1 MTTVLMERCA
11 KSAENAPSGDTPSC
25 LFVATSLVTWT
36 TANPEQ
42 FARDFQIND
51 TVSRYRACA
60 YPPLMR
66 SRQRQ
71 WPWSI
76 RSARRHYRLAGS
88 VKGSM
93 PLAAA
98 VSSTRSAGLSAF

>member
-1 MTTVLMERCA
+1 MSMELQEQCA
-11 KSAENAPSGDTPSC
+11 KLMPEAPEDNSRDC
-25 LFVATSLVTWT
+25 LFVSTSLATWT
-36 TANPEQ
+36 TVNPEQ
-42 FARDFQIND
+42 FARDFQISD